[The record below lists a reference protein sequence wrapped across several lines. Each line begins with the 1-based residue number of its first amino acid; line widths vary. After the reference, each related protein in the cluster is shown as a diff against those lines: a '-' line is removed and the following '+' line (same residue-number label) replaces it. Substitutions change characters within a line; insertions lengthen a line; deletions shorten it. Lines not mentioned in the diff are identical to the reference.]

1 MSKIL
6 NIEEVYNIQ
15 LNCKPDYEYF
25 DGIKVETEDE
35 EIYFVIDNDQQCC
48 ENWGKYL
55 YTSEEVKEYIGADYL
70 GYDTETSNAMM
81 ECLKEE
87 YIYYPSDV
95 CFLNIHTSKGDID
108 YAVYNSHNG
117 YYSHAVILS
126 IKNKKTNETKKVID
140 DYL

>member
-6 NIEEVYNIQ
+6 NIEEVDNV
-15 LNCKPDYEYF
+15 NFNDDDYHYY
-25 DGIKVETEDE
+25 DGIKIETEDE

-55 YTSEEVKEYIGADYL
+55 YTPEDVKEYIGADYF

-117 YYSHAVILS
+117 YYSHAVVLS
-126 IKNKKTNETKKVID
+126 IKNKKTNETKNVID